1 MDFALAKRLVDISAD
16 IGIKHTTLIGGEP
29 TLYDNMFEL
38 CQYCRSKKIEAGI
51 VTNAC
56 KFGDDHYWQRF
67 LQNPLDGIGISI
79 KGMTEK
85 QFLDVVGSKQLY
97 DQTMKGIERILHY
110 YPNMGVSV
118 VFSNLTTPDDILNI
132 ATQAKSMGAKSFQI
146 SGCSTVFDHHNGPKD
161 DCMLG
166 TKHFVEGLMRVYDP
180 LMQLYDGEISIEAR
194 LPLCVFPQK
203 FINQTISDH
212 TLQNICHVQNRS
224 GLVFD
229 TDGMLLPCN
238 SMIGIDIGKINR
250 DFSNGQELL
259 DYLNTNQM
267 QKDYQELLRYPSDE
281 CAKCDFND
289 ICRGGCLMNWTV
301 LTPDVCHAVKK

>member
-16 IGIKHTTLIGGEP
+16 IGIKHITLIGGEP

-146 SGCSTVFDHHNGPKD
+146 EGCSTVFEDDVPKD
-161 DCMLG
+161 DFVLE
-166 TKHFVEGLMRVYDP
+166 TKPFVDGLIQVYDP
-180 LMQLYDGEISIEAR
+180 LIKLYDRKISIEVK
-194 LPLCVFPQK
+194 LPLCAFPK
-203 FINQTISDH
+203 NFIKQMVTDR
-212 TLQNICHVQNRS
+212 TLQNTCHVQNRS

-229 TDGMLLPCN
+229 TDGSLLPCN
-238 SMIGIDIGKINR
+238 SMLDLKIGKIDR

-259 DYLNTNQM
+259 DYLNTSQM
-267 QKDYQELLRYPSDE
+267 QSDYQEILRYPSSE
-281 CAKCDFND
+281 CTKCELND

-301 LTPDVCHAVKK
+301 LAPDICHAVKK